1 MITKQPRNNALNRH
15 FFSLKDFSS
24 QCRAT
29 PVVNG
34 DDLEGFP
41 PTPWIFVIFKA
52 FKHFDCSDSLQIYA
66 FQGSD
71 R

>member
-1 MITKQPRNNALNRH
+1 MITKQPRNNAFNRH

-24 QCRAT
+24 QRRAT

-34 DDLEGFP
+34 DDFKGL
-41 PTPWIFVIFKA
+41 TSTLWIFVIVKA

>member
-1 MITKQPRNNALNRH
+1 MITKQPRNNAFNRH

-24 QCRAT
+24 QRRAT

-34 DDLEGFP
+34 DDFKGFTS
-41 PTPWIFVIFKA
+41 TPWIFVISKA
-52 FKHFDCSDSLQIYA
+52 FKHFDRSDSLQIYA
-66 FQGSD
+66 FQVSD

>member
-1 MITKQPRNNALNRH
+1 MISKQPRNNTFNRH
-15 FFSLKDFSS
+15 FFGFQDFLP
-24 QCRAT
+24 QRRAT

-34 DDLEGFP
+34 DDFKGFTS
-41 PTPWIFVIFKA
+41 TPWIFVIFKA

-66 FQGSD
+66 FQVSD

>member
-1 MITKQPRNNALNRH
+1 MITKQPRNNAFNRH

-24 QCRAT
+24 QRRAT

-34 DDLEGFP
+34 DDFEGFP
-41 PTPWIFVIFKA
+41 SRPWIFVIFKA

-66 FQGSD
+66 FQVSD